1 MNTITVY
8 LGLGSNL
15 GNKKNNILNSLSIME
30 EEIDIMS
37 VSSLYRTE
45 PWGFKEQPVFLNAAC
60 EAKTTLDPLDLL
72 AYLKSIEIR
81 FGRAQTF
88 SNGPRI
94 LDIDILFYG
103 NEVLNAPTLT
113 IPHPRLSER
122 MFVLAPLA
130 EIAPALLHPTLEKTI
145 SELVFDI
152 VTEEKVENIGLSPYP
167 TKNTLGYEGNK

>member
-60 EAKTTLDPLDLL
+60 EAKTTLGPLDLL
-72 AYLKSIEIR
+72 AYLKSIETR
-81 FGRAQTF
+81 FGRAQSF
-88 SNGPRI
+88 PNGPRV

-145 SELVFDI
+145 SELLFDI
-152 VTEEKVENIGLSPYP
+152 VTEEKVENIGLSPYL

>member
-1 MNTITVY
+1 MNKTTVY

-30 EEIDIMS
+30 EKIDIVT
-37 VSSLYRTE
+37 VSSLYSTE
-45 PWGFKEQPVFLNAAC
+45 PWGFKEQPIFLNAAC
-60 EAKTTLDPLDLL
+60 EAKTTLGPLDLL
-72 AYLKSIEIR
+72 AYLKSIEIL
-81 FGRAQTF
+81 FGRTPSF
-88 SNGPRI
+88 SNGPRV

-130 EIAPALLHPTLEKTI
+130 EIAPTLLHPTLEKTI
-145 SELVFDI
+145 SELLLDTA
-152 VTEEKVENIGLSPYP
+152 TENRVENIELSPYP
-167 TKNTLGYEGNK
+167 KKNTLGYEGNK